1 MLAVEDT
8 HAALELSSGWFLE
21 NAWLIAL
28 IPAIGFAL
36 IIGFG
41 KKMPMKGSEIGLT
54 SMAASLVIATGAG
67 IQWMQRTDS
76 ASHGDAEAIG
86 GAFSGVRG
94 VLRASAGGEVEP
106 YIEPVVTQWVWWQN
120 SGLEFGLGSHIDG
133 LSVLLL
139 WLVAFI
145 SLLVQVFSLD
155 YVRGDRRYTHFFA
168 ALTLFSSGMLVMVM
182 SSNMVQLI
190 LGWEIMGLC
199 SFMLIGHWWE
209 DAYNSHSA
217 LKAFFTVRVGDV
229 GLLVGTAILF
239 FGANDFA
246 VANLDS
252 NGFDIR
258 AIQAWALSGDGS
270 SWTLI
275 MASSALFIAA
285 IGKSG
290 QFPLHTWLPDAMA
303 GPTPVSSLLHS
314 STMVVAGVFLVAR
327 IYPVFWEG
335 FNIANGGVSFIAIIG
350 GITIVVAALLAFVQ
364 DDIKKVLAYST
375 VSQLGYM
382 MLGLGTGAWLPAVFH
397 VFTHA
402 FFKCCLFLAAGSIS
416 HSGSHHSFDMKKDMG
431 GLRKFMPITFG
442 AWCVSTLALTGVIP
456 FAGFWSKDEI
466 IDNVGANGYTFLFWV
481 GLGGAALTAM
491 YMTRA
496 TYLTFFGEPRG
507 AAAGIHHDDGG
518 HDEYATEFRETAI
531 RSADLVAALPRSLSA
546 AANVPGDDIEHDAE
560 GDPAHG
566 GHHADEHDDHGPHES
581 GKLILVPIVILAFLA
596 LTSGFVN
603 PTPLA
608 GDALG
613 ANLGEGVELLKKYVE
628 PRYEPVAIGE
638 TAGHAGESI
647 QLLEVTPL
655 PAAEAGADGKD
666 AYATG
671 CGRTTPEPGTV
682 CYFPKVKHA
691 VPELSK
697 ILLSLGVVALGY
709 ATAIG
714 FCIAFY
720 KNKNPRLVG
729 LTERSRIARGGY
741 LFLKNKYYLDVLYQ
755 NVFVYFVS
763 RPLAKA
769 TYWFN
774 QNVIDGVVNGVGTSG
789 KKAGNWVYNNID
801 QKIVDG
807 AVNASG
813 TVASETG
820 HGLQPVQS
828 GKVNQYG
835 ALLFGAA
842 TVGAIVLV
850 ILNVS

>member
-1 MLAVEDT
+1 M
-8 HAALELSSGWFLE
+8 SSGWFLE

-41 KKMPMKGSEIGLT
+41 KKMPMKGSEIGLA

-94 VLRASAGGEVEP
+94 VLRASEGGEVEP

-709 ATAIG
+709 AAAIG

-720 KNKNPRLVG
+720 KNRNPRLVG